1 MKTSTTAAA
10 VAVALALN
18 TFSLT
23 TMAQDSANQEQ
34 VASDTGQ
41 PNIAGLVEGV
51 NAIATELEANIS
63 AVMGALAATAN
74 SREGGVKL
82 LEQMQASIE
91 AVHGSLAE
99 DGDIWTELTRAMEIW
114 DQNRKD
120 ALEKSET
127 NPAFDQIAEEW
138 SLKIEQAGELRKQ
151 ILTQRAE
158 SMAMLDQVMS
168 DRDVVLAYY
177 DLGQADRALEAMQ
190 TVSDNLGRMN
200 ESMHEIVDQT
210 QVVAGPA
217 ISQ

>member
-1 MKTSTTAAA
+1 MKISLAAA
-10 VAVALALN
+10 LAFALA
-18 TFSLT
+18 SLGLSPVAG
-23 TMAQDSANQEQ
+23 AQQPADREQ
-34 VASDTGQ
+34 GASDAGQ
-41 PNIAGLVEGV
+41 PDVARLVENV
-51 NAIATELEANIS
+51 SAIATDLDANIS
-63 AVMGALAATAN
+63 AVMEALEAASA
-74 SREGGVKL
+74 SREDGARL

-114 DQNRKD
+114 DGNRQA

-127 NPAFDQIAEEW
+127 NPAFDRIAEEW

-158 SMAMLDQVMS
+158 SMAMLDQIVS
-168 DRDVVLAYY
+168 DRDVVLAYF

-200 ESMHEIVDQT
+200 ESMHQIVDQT

-217 ISQ
+217 IPQ

>member
-1 MKTSTTAAA
+1 MKTSTIVAA

-18 TFSLT
+18 AFSLT
-23 TMAQDSANQEQ
+23 TMAQESANQEQ

-99 DGDIWTELTRAMEIW
+99 DGNIWTELTQAMEIW
-114 DQNRKD
+114 DQNRKN

-158 SMAMLDQVMS
+158 SMAMLDQIMS

-200 ESMHEIVDQT
+200 ESMREIVDQT

>member
-1 MKTSTTAAA
+1 MKTSITAALA
-10 VAVALALN
+10 FVLALV
-18 TFSLT
+18 SLSLVAD
-23 TMAQDSANQEQ
+23 AQQPADQEQ
-34 VASDTGQ
+34 GASDAGQ
-41 PNIAGLVEGV
+41 PDIARLVEGV
-51 NAIATELEANIS
+51 NAIAADLDANIS
-63 AVMGALAATAN
+63 AVMDSLKASST
-74 SREGGVKL
+74 SREDGAEL
-82 LEQMQASIE
+82 LEKMQASIE

-114 DQNRKD
+114 DRNRKA

-138 SLKIEQAGELRKQ
+138 SLKIEQASQLRKQ

-158 SMAMLDQVMS
+158 SMAMLDQIVS
-168 DRDVVLAYY
+168 DRDVVLAYF

-200 ESMHEIVDQT
+200 ESMRQIVDQT

-217 ISQ
+217 IAQ

>member
-1 MKTSTTAAA
+1 MKTSIAAA
-10 VAVALALN
+10 VTFALAL
-18 TFSLT
+18 TAHSLPAG
-23 TMAQDSANQEQ
+23 AQQSSDEEQ
-34 VASDTGQ
+34 GASGAGQ

-51 NAIATELEANIS
+51 NGIAADLEKNIS
-63 AVMGALAATAN
+63 AVMDALEATAN
-74 SREGGVKL
+74 SREDGAKL

-99 DGDIWTELTRAMEIW
+99 DGNIWTELTRAMEIW
-114 DQNRKD
+114 DQNRQT

-127 NPAFDQIAEEW
+127 NPAFDEIADEW
-138 SLKIEQAGELRKQ
+138 SIKIEQAGALRKQ

-158 SMAMLDQVMS
+158 SMAMLDQIMS

-200 ESMHEIVDQT
+200 ESMREIVDQT
-210 QVVAGPA
+210 QVVAGPVVA
-217 ISQ
+217 Q

>member
-1 MKTSTTAAA
+1 MKTLIAATLA
-10 VAVALALN
+10 FTLALAGFTL
-18 TFSLT
+18 
-23 TMAQDSANQEQ
+23 MADAQQSTEQDESGP
-34 VASDTGQ
+34 GQ
-41 PNIAGLVEGV
+41 PNMARLVEGV
-51 NAIATELEANIS
+51 ISIASDLEQNIS
-63 AVMGALAATAN
+63 AVRDALEAASN
-74 SREGGVKL
+74 SREEGAEL
-82 LEQMQASIE
+82 LEQMQVSVE

-99 DGDIWTELTRAMEIW
+99 DSDIWTELTRAMEIW
-114 DQNRKD
+114 DGNRKS

-158 SMAMLDQVMS
+158 SMAMLDQILS
-168 DRDVVLAYY
+168 DREVVLAYY

-190 TVSDNLGRMN
+190 TVSNNLGRIN
-200 ESMHEIVDQT
+200 DSMLEIVDQT

>member
-1 MKTSTTAAA
+1 MKTSIAAA
-10 VAVALALN
+10 VAFAIAL
-18 TFSLT
+18 TGFSLT
-23 TMAQDSANQEQ
+23 AGAQQSTEQ
-34 VASDTGQ
+34 QQGESGTGQ
-41 PNIAGLVEGV
+41 PDIARLVEGV
-51 NAIATELEANIS
+51 NTIAVDLEKNIS
-63 AVMGALAATAN
+63 AVMEALEDASNNREEGA
-74 SREGGVKL
+74 KL
-82 LEQMQASIE
+82 LEQMQASVE
-91 AVHGSLAE
+91 AVHGSLTE
-99 DGDIWTELTRAMEIW
+99 DGNIWTELTRAMEIW
-114 DQNRKD
+114 DQNRKS

-138 SLKIEQAGELRKQ
+138 SLKIEQAGALRKQ

-158 SMAMLDQVMS
+158 SMAMLDQITS

-200 ESMHEIVDQT
+200 ESMREIVDQT